1 MIQMRKWAASA
12 KLSGFSYIQWLEGQM
27 SSQTRT
33 GFNLIIEELAFLRV
47 VFLQDDIEAWVK
59 KSSKSPPW
67 AWERGISETVR
78 GQAGQLASS
87 DREINKAASVG
98 NICTI

>member
-1 MIQMRKWAASA
+1 MSGPMIVIRKSLFLWSMIQMRKWAASA

-47 VFLQDDIEAWVK
+47 VFLQDDIEA
-59 KSSKSPPW
+59 
-67 AWERGISETVR
+67 
-78 GQAGQLASS
+78 
-87 DREINKAASVG
+87 
-98 NICTI
+98 